1 MGLLEGKTALI
12 TGAARGIGKAI
23 ALKYASEGCNIA
35 FTDLEVNLDTE
46 KEIAALGVK
55 AKSYASNAADFAQ
68 TEEVVKAVKE
78 EFGSIDILVNNA
90 GITKDGLMLR
100 MTEQQWDAVI
110 AVNLKSAFN
119 FIHACVPVMMRQ
131 RGGSIINMA
140 SVVGVHGNAGQANYA
155 ASKAGLIALA
165 KSIGQEMGPKGIR
178 ANAIAPGFIE
188 TAMTAA
194 LPDEVREQWKQKIP
208 LRRGGQVED
217 IANVATFLAS
227 DLSVNEET
235 EQEIAALGVKAKSYA
250 SNAADFA
257 QTEEVVKAVKE
268 EFGSI
273 DILVNNAGITKDGLM
288 LRMTEQQWDAVIAVN
303 LKSAFNFIHA
313 CVPIMMRQRGGSII
327 NMASVVGVHGNAGQ
341 ANYAASKAGLIALAK
356 SIGQEM
362 GPKGIRANAI
372 APGFIDTAM
381 TQALPDEVRKE
392 WINKIPLRRGGQVE
406 DIANVA
412 TFLASDLSS
421 YVSGQVIQVDGG
433 MNM

>member
-35 FTDLEVNLDTE
+35 FTDLN
-46 KEIAALGVK
+46 I
-55 AKSYASNAADFAQ
+55 
-68 TEEVVKAVKE
+68 
-78 EFGSIDILVNNA
+78 
-90 GITKDGLMLR
+90 
-100 MTEQQWDAVI
+100 
-110 AVNLKSAFN
+110 
-119 FIHACVPVMMRQ
+119 C
-131 RGGSIINMA
+131 
-140 SVVGVHGNAGQANYA
+140 
-155 ASKAGLIALA
+155 
-165 KSIGQEMGPKGIR
+165 
-178 ANAIAPGFIE
+178 
-188 TAMTAA
+188 
-194 LPDEVREQWKQKIP
+194 
-208 LRRGGQVED
+208 
-217 IANVATFLAS
+217 
-227 DLSVNEET
+227 EET

-273 DILVNNAGITKDGLM
+273 DILVNNAGITKVGLM
-288 LRMTEQQWDAVIAVN
+288 LRMTEQQWDAVLAVN
-303 LKSAFNFIHA
+303 LKSAFTFIHA
-313 CVPIMMRQRGGSII
+313 CVPVMMRQRGGSII

-356 SIGQEM
+356 SIAQEM

-372 APGFIDTAM
+372 APGFIETAM
-381 TQALPDEVRKE
+381 TAALPEDIRKE
-392 WINKIPLRRGGQVE
+392 WCNKIPLRRGGQVE

-412 TFLASDLSS
+412 TFLASDMSS